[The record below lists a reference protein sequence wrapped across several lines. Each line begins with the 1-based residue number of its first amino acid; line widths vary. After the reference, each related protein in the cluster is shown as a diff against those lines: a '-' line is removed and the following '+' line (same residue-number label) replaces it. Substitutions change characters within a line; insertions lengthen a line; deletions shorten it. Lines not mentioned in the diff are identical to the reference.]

1 MVHIEKKVFLQYI
14 LNISFS
20 MKIEKIKI
28 ENFKV
33 YKSTEITNVGNF
45 SVFLGA
51 NGSGKS
57 TLFDVFGFLSDALKS
72 NVKVALNKR
81 GGYKEVCTR
90 GSKGPITFEI
100 KFRNTEMQG
109 SQPLIT
115 YHLEIS
121 LQQGTTIPVVAK
133 EFLSYRRGQKG
144 KPYRFLDFQY
154 GKGTAIINEDQYTDS
169 LNFEDQ
175 REEQTLDSPDILA
188 IKGLGQFQKFKAI
201 SAFRRLLDEW
211 YVSNFQIQN
220 AKEAEDV
227 GYSEHLSTTGNNLA
241 QVAKFIWEN
250 HRDVFNTIIEKFKQ
264 RVPGI
269 ENVEPEETPDG
280 RIILKFKDGS
290 FKDPFISRFVSD
302 GTIKMFAYLVLLYDP
317 VRHPLLCVEEPENY
331 LHPELLYELAEEF
344 REYAQSGGQVF
355 VSTHSPDFVNAIR
368 VNELFWLTKLHGI
381 TSITKS
387 DEIVKKLYENGDKM
401 GWLWQ
406 QGYLKGSGPKS

>member
-1 MVHIEKKVFLQYI
+1 MR
-14 LNISFS
+14 
-20 MKIEKIKI
+20 IEKITI

-33 YKSTEITNVGNF
+33 YKNVEISDVGNF

-51 NGSGKS
+51 NGAGKS

-81 GGYKEVCTR
+81 GGFKEVCTR

-100 KFRNTEMQG
+100 KFRNTELQG

-121 LQQGTTIPVVAK
+121 QQEGTNIPVVAK
-133 EFLSYRRGQKG
+133 EILSYRRGQKG
-144 KPYRFLDFQY
+144 KPYRFLDFQC
-154 GKGTAIINEDQYTDS
+154 GKGTAITNEDQYTDS

-175 REEQTLDSPDILA
+175 REDQTLDSPDILA

-201 SAFRRLLDEW
+201 SAFRRLLDNW

-220 AKEAEDV
+220 AKEIEDV

-250 HRDVFNTIIEKFKQ
+250 HRDIFDKIIEKFKQ

-269 ENVEPEETPDG
+269 DGVEPEETPDG
-280 RIILKFKDGS
+280 RIILKLKDGS

-302 GTIKMFAYLVLLYDP
+302 GTIKMFAYLMLLNDP

-331 LHPELLYELAEEF
+331 LHPELLMELAEEF
-344 REYAQSGGQVF
+344 REYAQNGGQVF
-355 VSTHSPDFVNAIR
+355 ISTHSPEFVNAVR
-368 VNELFWLTKLHGI
+368 VDELFWLTKQQGV
-381 TSITKS
+381 TSITKAS
-387 DEIVKKLYENGDKM
+387 NDATVKKLFENGDKL

-406 QGYLKGSGPKS
+406 QGYFKGESPRH

>member
-1 MVHIEKKVFLQYI
+1 
-14 LNISFS
+14 

-33 YKSTEITNVGNF
+33 YKNVEIANVGNF

-51 NGSGKS
+51 NGAGKS

-81 GGYKEVCTR
+81 GGYREVCSR
-90 GSKGPITFEI
+90 DAQGPITLEI
-100 KFRNTEMQG
+100 KFRNTELQG
-109 SQPLIT
+109 NQPLIT
-115 YHLEIS
+115 YHVEIS
-121 LQQGTTIPVVAK
+121 LQEGTTIPVVAK

-154 GKGTAIINEDQYTDS
+154 GKGTAITNEDQYTDS
-169 LNFEDQ
+169 LNFKDT

-201 SAFRRLLDEW
+201 SAFRRLLDNW

-220 AKEAEDV
+220 AKEIEDV

-250 HRDVFNTIIEKFKQ
+250 HRDIFNQIIEKFKQ

-269 ENVEPEETPDG
+269 DSVEPEETLDG
-280 RIILKFKDGS
+280 RIILKFKDNS

-302 GTIKMFAYLVLLYDP
+302 GTIKMFAYLVLLNDP
-317 VRHPLLCVEEPENY
+317 VKHPLLCVEEPENY
-331 LHPELLYELAEEF
+331 LHPDLLLELAEEF
-344 REYAQSGGQVF
+344 REYAQRGGQVF
-355 VSTHSPDFVNAIR
+355 VSTHSPEFVNAIH
-368 VNELFWLTKLHGI
+368 VDELFWLTKHNGN
-381 TSITKS
+381 TTVTKAS
-387 DEIVKKLYENGDKM
+387 DDEIVKKLFENGDKL

-406 QGYLKGSGPKS
+406 QGYFKGSGPKDF